1 MSFQTVFANPMGRT
15 SRGSFI
21 GGLIV
26 LLLVA
31 GFYVWRVPGLNGA
44 WVLFTL
50 LFPAFVLHARRLHD
64 MSLTAWLLVPPGL
77 LLGAAIW
84 PHTGSRGAYEQPL
97 LLAGLGVAA
106 LVALWCCVAKGKA
119 EANKFG
125 EPAAT

>member
-1 MSFQTVFANPMGRT
+1 MSYISVFANPMGRT
-15 SRGSFI
+15 ARGEFI

-26 LLLVA
+26 LVLVA
-31 GFYVWRVPGLNGA
+31 AFYVWRVPGLNGA

-64 MSLTAWLLVPPGL
+64 MGLTAWLLLPPGV

-84 PHTGSRGAYEQPL
+84 PHSGPPASYAQPL

-106 LVALWCCVAKGKA
+106 LVALWCCVGKGKA

-125 EPAAT
+125 GPAGA